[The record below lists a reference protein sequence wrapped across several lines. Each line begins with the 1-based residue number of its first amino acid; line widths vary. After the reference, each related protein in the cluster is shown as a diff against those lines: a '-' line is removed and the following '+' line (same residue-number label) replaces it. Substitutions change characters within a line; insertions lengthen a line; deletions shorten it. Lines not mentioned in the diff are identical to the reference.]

1 MGASSS
7 TPYAARAT
15 ASASRTDVFRST
27 SARLAAVYTAAFALS
42 VVVLGAIT
50 FFTTRA
56 AMRQQFDARI
66 SAEAS
71 ALAQEFSTEGL
82 SGVLQAVEERERT
95 PGALDYGLEAPGG
108 RSLAGPLA
116 SAHPPLGWS
125 TVRLADPR
133 GSAEKIRVLTISL
146 PQGYRLVVGD
156 DDERSEALQETVLQG
171 FGWAFAGV
179 VVLGVL
185 GGYGLG
191 FGVHRRLTAM
201 TGAAEAIIDGD
212 LGRRIPVRGS
222 DDDLDRLAVTF
233 NRMLDR
239 IATLMESLRQVSS
252 DIAHDLRTPLTRLRQ
267 RLEAGRTL
275 SQPADRAE
283 ALAGA
288 LEDVDA
294 ILDTFA
300 ALLRIAQI
308 ESGARR
314 TAFRPVDL
322 TALARGVVDD
332 FAPSA
337 EDAGQALDVEASGPL
352 LVEGDREL
360 LTQMLVNLV
369 ENALRHAG
377 ANAAVRVRTAREG
390 ADVIVSVTDN
400 GPGVPAEDRRRVF
413 DRFYRLERSRSTP
426 GSGLGLALVAAV
438 ARLHGAVV
446 SLADA
451 GPGLVAEVVFPART
465 RAGTLGFPN
474 VAETSP
480 PPTSV

>member
-1 MGASSS
+1 
-7 TPYAARAT
+7 
-15 ASASRTDVFRST
+15 VFRST
-27 SARLAAVYTAAFALS
+27 SARLAALYTAAFAIS
-42 VVVLGAIT
+42 VVVLGAVT
-50 FFTTRA
+50 FFTTRT

-66 SAEAS
+66 NAEAF
-71 ALAQEFSTEGL
+71 ALAQEFRTEGL
-82 SGVLQAVEERERT
+82 SGVVQAVEERERT
-95 PGALDYGLEAPGG
+95 PGALDYGLEGADG
-108 RSLAGPLA
+108 RPVAGRLAGSHA
-116 SAHPPLGWS
+116 ALGWS
-125 TVRLADPR
+125 TIRLAQPR
-133 GSAEKIRVLTISL
+133 GERESLRVLTTNL
-146 PQGYRLVVGD
+146 PEGYRLVVGD
-156 DDERSEALQETVLQG
+156 DDESSEALQETVLQG

-179 VVLGVL
+179 VVLGIL
-185 GGYGLG
+185 GGYGLS
-191 FGVHRRLTAM
+191 FDVHRRLTAM

-212 LGRRIPVRGS
+212 LARRIPVRGS

-233 NRMLDR
+233 NHMLDR
-239 IATLMESLRQVSS
+239 ISALMESLRQVSS

-267 RLEAGRTL
+267 RLEASRTL
-275 SQPADRAE
+275 RRPADRAE

-314 TAFRPVDL
+314 AAFRPVDL

-332 FAPSA
+332 FAPAA
-337 EDAGQALDVEASGPL
+337 EDSGQALCIDESGLL

-377 ANAAVRVRTAREG
+377 ANALVRVRTAREG
-390 ADVIVSVTDN
+390 AEAVVSVADN
-400 GPGVPAEDRRRVF
+400 GPGVPLAERQRIF
-413 DRFYRLERSRSTP
+413 DRFYRLESSRSTP

-438 ARLHGAVV
+438 ARLHGAAV
-446 SLADA
+446 SLSDA
-451 GPGLVAEVVFPART
+451 QPGLEVRVVFRGRP

-474 VAETSP
+474 VVESSP
-480 PPTSV
+480 SASNA